1 MQKVLVTIKTM
12 IKNVMKKEPVLSIA
26 VILAVISMFFV
37 HPDAAYV
44 SYIDF
49 RTLAILFCL
58 MVIVAGMRE
67 IGVFDY
73 IAQSLLNRV
82 QSISGIVMILV
93 LLCFFLSMVITNDV
107 ALITFVPF
115 AILILKRFPKEVRCH
130 WLIPC
135 VVMQTAAANLGSMMT
150 PIGNP
155 QNLYLYGKANL
166 EASFLGLMIPY
177 TALSLLLLIM
187 WILIHAKRK
196 IDNETNCMD
205 GSKHKAVSAN
215 TQSRKI
221 SDKLRLTVYLIL
233 FFLSI
238 FAVGRVISIW
248 IVFACVIAWAA
259 AFDSKLFRNA
269 DYALLGTFT
278 ALFIFIGNLGRIPQ
292 FCSVLQNL
300 IQTREVIIA
309 VAASQVMSNV
319 PAAILLSGFTNN
331 YQALIIGTNLGGL
344 GTMIASMASLISF
357 KYISREDAS
366 LRGKYFIWFTAAN
379 VILLVILLAAAKILG
394 QL

>member
-115 AILILKRFPKEVRCH
+115 AILILKRFPKAVRCH

-166 EASFLGLMIPY
+166 EASSFLGLMIPY

-248 IVFACVIAWAA
+248 IVFACVIA
-259 AFDSKLFRNA
+259 FDSKLFRNA

-331 YQALIIGTNLGGL
+331 YRALIIGTNLGGL

>member
-1 MQKVLVTIKTM
+1 MQT
-12 IKNVMKKEPVLSIA
+12 S
-26 VILAVISMFFV
+26 S
-37 HPDAAYV
+37 
-44 SYIDF
+44 
-49 RTLAILFCL
+49 
-58 MVIVAGMRE
+58 
-67 IGVFDY
+67 
-73 IAQSLLNRV
+73 
-82 QSISGIVMILV
+82 
-93 LLCFFLSMVITNDV
+93 FFL
-107 ALITFVPF
+107 
-115 AILILKRFPKEVRCH
+115 
-130 WLIPC
+130 
-135 VVMQTAAANLGSMMT
+135 
-150 PIGNP
+150 
-155 QNLYLYGKANL
+155 
-166 EASFLGLMIPY
+166 LMIPY
-177 TALSLLLLIM
+177 TALSLLLLII
-187 WILIHAKRK
+187 WIAIHTKRK
-196 IDNETNCMD
+196 TDNETNCMD
-205 GSKHKAVSAN
+205 GSTHKAVYVK

-221 SDKLRLTVYLIL
+221 SDKLRLTIYLIL
-233 FFLSI
+233 FFLSLL
-238 FAVGRVISIW
+238 AVGRLISIW

-278 ALFIFIGNLGRIPQ
+278 ALFVFIGNLGRIPQ
-292 FCSVLQNL
+292 FCSILQNL

-331 YQALIIGTNLGGL
+331 YRALIIGTNLGGL